1 MAVADISGIRI
12 PDSRLA
18 REAGEFI
25 RETESTLLFEHS
37 TRVYLWGA
45 MAGHR
50 NGVKFDPELLFT
62 AAMFHDVGLTAGF
75 STSKLRFEI
84 DGANAARDFLRSHGV
99 SEENIQK
106 VWLAIALHTTPGI
119 PAHLDPIGA
128 LTAEGVMMDLVGAGY
143 NRFTED
149 ERTAVEAAY
158 PRGADFAEHL
168 LQALYDGLE
177 HRPEVTQGTGLAD
190 VMADKNPHF
199 HRRNFCCLMRSSPW
213 ACEDCGSN

>member
-1 MAVADISGIRI
+1 M
-12 PDSRLA
+12 
-18 REAGEFI
+18 
-25 RETESTLLFEHS
+25 FEHS

-45 MAGHR
+45 LAGHR
-50 NGVKFDPELLFT
+50 NCVKFDPELLFT

-75 STSKLRFEI
+75 STSRLRFEI
-84 DGANAARDFLRSHGV
+84 DGANAASDFLRSHGV

-143 NRFTED
+143 DRFTED

-158 PRGADFAEHL
+158 PRGADFAGRL

-213 ACEDCGSN
+213 ACEDYGNN

>member
-1 MAVADISGIRI
+1 MAVVDISGI

-18 REAGEFI
+18 REASEFI
-25 RETESTLLFEHS
+25 RETESTLLFDHS
-37 TRVYLWGA
+37 TRVYLWST

-50 NGVKFDPELLFT
+50 KGVKFDPELLFT

-84 DGANAARDFLRSHGV
+84 DGANAARDFLRSHCV

-143 NRFTED
+143 DRFTED

-158 PRGADFAEHL
+158 PRGADFANICSRHFTTVWSI
-168 LQALYDGLE
+168 GPRS
-177 HRPEVTQGTGLAD
+177 HREPVWPTSWRTGTLISIA
-190 VMADKNPHF
+190 AT
-199 HRRNFCCLMRSSPW
+199 S
-213 ACEDCGSN
+213 AA